1 MLQAPLPLY
10 LHGFEHDRHSINSLE
25 GKDCTRPC
33 RELDLAFGTFLDVVG
48 TELEPVSLG
57 GSRKRQRGVF
67 PLGANRVAAQKV
79 LAPFF

>member
-1 MLQAPLPLY
+1 MGSSTTGTASTPS
-10 LHGFEHDRHSINSLE
+10 R
-25 GKDCTRPC
+25 GKTARDPVA
-33 RELDLAFGTFLDVVG
+33 ELDLAFGTFLDVVG